1 MTIIIIIITILIL
14 LYDLLL
20 SLLRIENC
28 YRVQIL
34 FVVIFRKKE
43 VFVLKTETFF
53 HINRRDCLLE
63 SSRRNILWEM

>member
-43 VFVLKTETFF
+43 FFVLKTETFF
-53 HINRRDCLLE
+53 HINRRYCLLE